1 MSFEHSAVE
10 VADKIIRLSN
20 EMEQPATPMQVQKLV
35 YFSHA
40 WLLGLGYGPL
50 FRDPVESWQY
60 GPVVRE
66 VYHSLKH
73 HGAQPIR
80 EPILGQESQFSE
92 AERNMMVAVVA
103 QYGGIDALEL
113 SRMTHAP
120 GSPWDQTYQ
129 RDPRS
134 QIIHN
139 HVIAEYHADL
149 IRQRSEA

>member
-1 MSFEHSAVE
+1 MSLEHSAVE

-20 EMEQPATPMQVQKLV
+20 EREHPATPMQVQKLM

-40 WLLGLGYGPL
+40 WLLGFGYGPL

-66 VYHSLKH
+66 VYHVLKR
-73 HGAQPIR
+73 HGANQIR
-80 EPILGQESQFSE
+80 EPILDQEAQF
-92 AERNMMVAVVA
+92 AEDERRMMQMIVA
-103 QYGGIDALEL
+103 QYGEIDALEL

-139 HVIAEYHADL
+139 HVIAEYHAEL
-149 IRQRSEA
+149 IRKRRQA